1 MSSATFDVLRKVTS
15 ATITTMLLKK
25 GIRRCWIQGP
35 QPLVPG
41 GDRVVGRAFT
51 LRFIPAREDVA
62 TPESWGHPIS
72 TRAAVEEMPEG
83 ASVVADAMGV
93 ASAGIFGDIL
103 CARMKKRDV
112 AALVTDGAVRDRSG
126 VLMSGLP
133 VWSAGVAAP
142 ASVNGLTF
150 VGWQQPIGCGGCAI
164 FPGDAIVADDD
175 GVVVIPQDLL
185 EFVAHEGAEH
195 ELYESWVFSEVEN
208 GVKLPGLYPPDDDA
222 KARYA
227 AWRKSRS

>member
-1 MSSATFDVLRKVTS
+1 MSEALFDILRKVTS

-25 GIRRCWIQGP
+25 GIRRCWMNGP
-35 QPLVPG
+35 KPLVPG

-51 LRFIPAREDVA
+51 LRFIPVREDVA
-62 TPESWGHPIS
+62 TPESWGNPVS
-72 TRAAVEEMPEG
+72 TRAAVEDMPAG
-83 ASVVADAMGV
+83 AIVVADAMGV
-93 ASAGIFGDIL
+93 PSAGIFGDIL

-112 AALVTDGAVRDRSG
+112 TALVTDGAVRDRAS

-133 VWSAGVAAP
+133 VWSSGVAAP

-185 EFVAHEGAEH
+185 EFVAQEGAEH

-208 GVKLPGLYPPDDDA
+208 GVKLPGLYPSNDDA

>member
-1 MSSATFDVLRKVTS
+1 MSEALFDILRKVTS

-25 GIRRCWIQGP
+25 GIRRCRMNEP
-35 QPLVPG
+35 KPLVPG

-51 LRFIPAREDVA
+51 LRFIPVREDVA
-62 TPESWGHPIS
+62 TPESWGNPVS
-72 TRAAVEEMPEG
+72 TRAAVEDMPAG
-83 ASVVADAMGV
+83 AIVVADAMGV
-93 ASAGIFGDIL
+93 PSAGIFGDIL

-112 AALVTDGAVRDRSG
+112 TALVTDGAIRDRAG

-133 VWSAGVAAP
+133 VWSSGVAAP

-208 GVKLPGLYPPDDDA
+208 GVKLPGLYPPNDDA